1 MYQINTTTKKFT
13 EAVTIDLGQLPTV
26 DTRIDFILT
35 DGTAPVIA
43 ENKTFAM
50 TIGSVLGSLYK
61 TDADTVSFRYLKF
74 NDDNIA
80 DSLVITMTMDGVEI
94 LNDTVSMKYQREC
107 IDKGALEEAINAK
120 ADKATTIAGYGITD
134 AYTKT
139 EIDAKVSSVYHYKGT
154 VSAYA
159 DLPASGQEVG
169 DVWNIE
175 TADSS
180 HGIKAGDNVAWTG
193 SEWDVLAG
201 EIDLSAYATKTELE
215 TKMDAPATG
224 TVGQVL
230 TKTADG
236 QEWAD
241 APAGGGGEDTTDY
254 LCFTASQANSTV
266 RLDKVGT
273 PPTISLE
280 YSTDKKNW
288 TEYTWSGNTGATIT
302 LANIGDKVYFR
313 GNNSVFSKSENDY
326 YVFSFSYPTHASG
339 NIMSL
344 IDKTC
349 ESVTIP
355 VDYCFCSLFLNGK
368 LTEPPK
374 LPALYLRSSCYL
386 KMFMKNYSL
395 SIAPELPAMNMLDS
409 CYKQMFES
417 SSIKFAPELP
427 ATGLADNCYYSMFS
441 DSYVIY
447 APRILP
453 ATTLANSCYMLM
465 FNNCRRLIT
474 VPILPATTLTDSC
487 YRSMFSGCNNLK
499 VPIEIMATV
508 LKPTC
513 VYNFIPRGVE
523 KVTVHFTSFGTD
535 PIYVGNPLT
544 MQWMVDSGSKGVFE
558 CPSALDCST
567 RDASHVPAGWTI
579 VRTDAPKSIT
589 SPTTASSEATYNVSP
604 NTPSVPVV
612 TVTSALTLNA
622 TTIDNGS
629 VAYAEII
636 LDVATG
642 ATVTA
647 GTNIT
652 LVDEITA
659 GKRNICVCRWSGGAC
674 KLYVTIVE
682 DLPQA

>member
-1 MYQINTTTKKFT
+1 MHQINVTTKKFT

-35 DGTAPVIA
+35 DGTNPVIA

-50 TIGSVLGSLYK
+50 TIGTVLGSLYK
-61 TDADTVSFRYLKF
+61 TDNDTVSFRYLKF

-80 DSLVITMTMDGVEI
+80 DTLVITMTMDGVEI

-107 IDKGALEEAINAK
+107 VDKDALEEAINAK

-139 EIDAKVSSVYHYKGT
+139 EIDNKVSSVYHYRGT

-159 DLPASGQEVG
+159 GLPASGQEVG

-201 EIDLSAYATKTELE
+201 EIDLSAYATKTDLE

-224 TVGQVL
+224 NVGQVL

-241 APAGGGGEDTTDY
+241 APAGGSGEDTTDY
-254 LCFTASQANSTV
+254 LCFEATGATNV
-266 RLDKVGT
+266 RLNKYYYPD
-273 PPTISLE
+273 PIDME
-280 YSTDKKNW
+280 YSTDKKTW
-288 TEYTWSGNTGATIT
+288 IPYTWDSVQGAWGIYEGAKIT
-302 LANIGDKVYFR
+302 LKRGDKIWWR
-313 GNNSVFSKSENDY
+313 GNNDHFSKGIVGDY
-326 YVFSFSYPTHASG
+326 NYRYQFTSDGKIRVSG
-339 NIMSL
+339 VLMSL
-344 IDKTC
+344 LDKTC
-349 ESVTIP
+349 NSVTIP
-355 VDYCFCSLFLNGK
+355 TSYCFINLF
-368 LTEPPK
+368 
-374 LPALYLRSSCYL
+374 S
-386 KMFMKNYSL
+386 
-395 SIAPELPAMNMLDS
+395 
-409 CYKQMFES
+409 
-417 SSIKFAPELP
+417 
-427 ATGLADNCYYSMFS
+427 
-441 DSYVIY
+441 VIY
-447 APRILP
+447 ALFTSDFKIQALYYKTHCFESMFGGSSTYFEKIPVFKGEVQQYCFNRLFM
-453 ATTLANSCYMLM
+453 NS
-465 FNNCRRLIT
+465 NIES
-474 VPILPATTLTDSC
+474 IDLTDVFPNMEVSNNSGC
-487 YRSMFSGCNNLK
+487 AYACNEIFSGCKRLKHIKVNFNNWFSRRQFSLWL
-499 VPIEIMATV
+499 EEASST
-508 LKPTC
+508 
-513 VYNFIPRGVE
+513 
-523 KVTVHFTSFGTD
+523 
-535 PIYVGNPLT
+535 
-544 MQWMVDSGSKGVFE
+544 GVFE

-589 SPTTASSEATYNVSP
+589 SPTTASSEATYQVSP

-612 TVTSALTLNA
+612 TVSSALTLNA
-622 TTIDNGS
+622 STVDNGS
-629 VAYAEII
+629 VAYSEIV
-636 LDVATG
+636 LDVAEG

-659 GKRNICVCRWSGGAC
+659 GMRNICVCRWSGGVC